1 MVISDV
7 YLALFCVQSERSL
20 RGAGTG
26 QTLAAVRAELEA
38 ARQEAAQAL
47 DSLCAEREGRVQD
60 ALRLQDAVPLA
71 QHQEALVG
79 LSEQLAQTAA
89 ELQREAALR
98 CQVQAEATRLQEE
111 LQGSQRDLISREE
124 HEKLKVRWTLSSFCS
139 TALLK
144 WFLLIAG

>member
-1 MVISDV
+1 M
-7 YLALFCVQSERSL
+7 

-26 QTLAAVRAELEA
+26 QTLAAVSAELEA

-47 DSLCAEREGRVQD
+47 DSLCAEREGRAQD
-60 ALRLQDAVPLA
+60 ALRVRDAVPLA

-98 CQVQAEATRLQEE
+98 CQAQAEATRLQEE
-111 LQGSQRDLISREE
+111 LQSSQRDLISREE
-124 HEKLKVRWTLSSFCS
+124 HEKVKVRWTL
-139 TALLK
+139 
-144 WFLLIAG
+144 